1 MSFGLGVFRS
11 NGALAF
17 SSDDVTWNQVDML
30 YCPGGSTTYR
40 TYGMLAGR
48 EVLAVQVMID
58 PPPLNRRAIAHTVS
72 VSGTNVTISGG
83 SEAAYVI
90 ILMR

>member
-30 YCPGGSTTYR
+30 YCPGGSTNYR

>member
-30 YCPGGSTTYR
+30 YCPGGSTTNR
-40 TYGMLAGR
+40 TYSMLAGR

-72 VSGTNVTISGG
+72 VSGNNVTVSGG

>member
-30 YCPGGSTTYR
+30 HCPGGSTTNR
-40 TYGMLAGR
+40 TYSMLAGR

-72 VSGTNVTISGG
+72 VSGNNVTVSGG

>member
-1 MSFGLGVFRS
+1 MSYGLGVFRS
-11 NGALAF
+11 NGVLAF

-30 YCPGGSTTYR
+30 YCPGGSSTYR
-40 TYGMLAGR
+40 TYRMLAGR
-48 EVLAVQVMID
+48 EALAVQVMID
-58 PPPLNRRAIAHTVS
+58 PPPLNRRAIAHTVTF
-72 VSGTNVTISGG
+72 SGTNVTISGG

>member
-30 YCPGGSTTYR
+30 YCPGGSTTCR
-40 TYGMLAGR
+40 TYSMLAGR

-72 VSGTNVTISGG
+72 ISGNNVTVSGG

>member
-40 TYGMLAGR
+40 TYSMLAGR

-72 VSGTNVTISGG
+72 VSGNNVTISGG